1 MQFIIVAICHE
12 LFTLYHLRNLSLC
25 SRNSIQ
31 CFMSFFVVVFIF
43 ISVNA
48 FCPAYY
54 HWIVRVLCMQKWY
67 VVRAQKLIASTHT
80 HAQCTCA
87 FTQMFIIYN
96 QRIPI
101 FSPKKCPSDNGNNTT
116 INILNLLRPHST
128 ELMAVSF
135 MLSLYFIYIYWSG
148 CDVAVVFFHPD
159 GITLLKVSGVN
170 SLNTHLTHFRY
181 KHSVFFLV
189 LFWEKASF
197 DGNQKSMLTVYFNE
211 CDNNMHLCVFLVDA
225 IANRTCMRAT
235 NAHYIFYLCLTNG
248 LQFIVPVAHVGC
260 APTFIRDVMW
270 HRHKS
275 VVTSR

>member
-181 KHSVFFLV
+181 KHSVFFSFCFGKKLHSTV
-189 LFWEKASF
+189 TKKACWRCISMSVITTCIYVCFWSMQSPIVRVCVQQMHTTFSTSVSQMDCNSSSPSLTLAVPPLSF
-197 DGNQKSMLTVYFNE
+197 AM
-211 CDNNMHLCVFLVDA
+211 
-225 IANRTCMRAT
+225 
-235 NAHYIFYLCLTNG
+235 
-248 LQFIVPVAHVGC
+248 
-260 APTFIRDVMW
+260 
-270 HRHKS
+270 
-275 VVTSR
+275 